1 MRNEGISTLK
11 KEGVSPE
18 NMTISYSADLR
29 YEAQL
34 NEIDVSIPLD
44 NGIFTMKELPRL
56 QQAFDNK
63 HDALY
68 GYNLPGTNLELICL
82 RVKAVGLTEKPKFRE
97 MPYMGEDASPAVKG
111 SRKIYYGDSFITVPV
126 YDGRKMGHG
135 NKISGPAIIEE
146 PTTTIFVTP
155 DFHSTCDTYGNYILY
170 PKGVS
175 LEEAI
180 GRLKN

>member
-1 MRNEGISTLK
+1 
-11 KEGVSPE
+11 
-18 NMTISYSADLR
+18 MTITYSADLR

-34 NEIDVSIPLD
+34 NEIEVSIPLD
-44 NGIFTMKELPRL
+44 NGIFTMRELPRL

-68 GYNLPGTNLELICL
+68 GYNLPGTNLELVCL

-111 SRKIYYGDSFITVPV
+111 QRKIYYGDTFITVPV
-126 YDGRKMGHG
+126 YDGRKMGYGH
-135 NKISGPAIIEE
+135 KVSGPAIIEE

-155 DFHSTCDTYGNYILY
+155 DFHSTCDTYGNYLLH
-170 PKGVS
+170 PKDIS
-175 LEEAI
+175 LEEVI
-180 GRLKN
+180 GRLKK